1 MHIVPLTLGVCLL
14 AGCTMSAPPPPPLP
28 AAEDLST
35 WTVPEMVQE
44 PHQPGPKPRAP
55 SPDKPAPPTPAE
67 KVYKYVDGGV
77 YTAPVSVGAYLAI
90 VLPPGEQVR
99 NATDGDLTPQA
110 EGQHRRWQ
118 FKEMHRGSG
127 ETQSAHLVVTVAEP
141 GLTNGLIITTLKR
154 TYHVTLES
162 VAASKVRVLRWT
174 YDPEPVEVVEVVPTP
189 AGPLPPLD
197 AETRYHV
204 GYTLTSPRTPHP
216 TWSPRQVVDDGRK
229 TYLIYPEVTL
239 FETVPLVRLLGP
251 NGPEVVNARQYLNV
265 VIIDRLIA
273 RAELRV
279 GVGEQAEVVTIQR
292 GNLRTIHCPA
302 DGAECPRWPVAVR
315 SLQRSTS

>member
-1 MHIVPLTLGVCLL
+1 MYIVTLTLGVCLL
-14 AGCTMSAPPPPPLP
+14 AGCTLSEPPPPPTAP

-35 WTVPEMVQE
+35 WTVPEMV
-44 PHQPGPKPRAP
+44 PAPAPPRPKPP
-55 SPDKPAPPTPAE
+55 PPPEKPAPPTPAE

-77 YTAPVSVGAYLAI
+77 YTVPVSVGAYLAI

-99 NATDGDLTPQA
+99 NATDGDLTPQGD
-110 EGQHRRWQ
+110 GQHRRWQ
-118 FKEMHRGSG
+118 FKEMHRGVG

-174 YDPEPVEVVEVVPTP
+174 YDPEPVEVVDVAPVP
-189 AGPLPPLD
+189 AGPLPPPD
-197 AETRYHV
+197 TEARYHV
-204 GYTLTSPRTPHP
+204 GYQLTSTRQPAP
-216 TWSPRQVVDDGRK
+216 TWSPRQIVDDGRK
-229 TYLIYPEVTL
+229 TYLLLPEVTL
-239 FETVPLVRLLGP
+239 FETVPLVRLIGP
-251 NGPEVVNARQYLNV
+251 NGPQVVNVRQFLNV
-265 VIIDRLIA
+265 LIIDQLIA

-302 DGAECPRWPVAVR
+302 DGADCPQWPAAAR
-315 SLQRSTS
+315 TRMRSTS